1 MKKLLSLAFVMS
13 AVFSFHAKV
22 YPMMQLVLQESLD
35 QNENVLDDLEKEKIV
50 DTFMEKVL
58 SKYEIV
64 NTTYGFL
71 YKIGEDF
78 LSSGTIKK
86 IKKKL
91 LKGKFTEFYFLGKF
105 IVDYLEEFCDSI
117 TWIEELN
124 LNMYSLKTLPR
135 NIGNLKCLKFF
146 YLANNDL
153 ESLPESVGNLD
164 KLENIKLDHNR
175 NLKFIPKSFL
185 NLIEKSLKVVELR
198 NTNLKKTGETERF
211 DDTIGYD
218 DLKLKLIES
227 PRYHNWFY
235 REDYTKE
242 HPSVME
248 WHIYYG
254 DAFISHGGGY
264 LDY

>member
-1 MKKLLSLAFVMS
+1 MKKLLSLSFVMF
-13 AVFSFHAKV
+13 VVLSFQVKAN
-22 YPMMQLVLQESLD
+22 PTTEPVLQESLD
-35 QNENVLDDLEKEKIV
+35 QNENVLDDLEKEKRV
-50 DTFMEKVL
+50 DAFMEKVL

-64 NTTYGFL
+64 NTNCVFL
-71 YKIGEDF
+71 YKTV
-78 LSSGTIKK
+78 SSGMIKK

-91 LKGKFTEFYFLGKF
+91 LKGKFTEFDFLGGF
-105 IVDYLEEFCDSI
+105 IIVDYLEEFCDSI

-153 ESLPESVGNLD
+153 ESLPESIGNLD
-164 KLENIKLDHNR
+164 KLENINLDHNK

-185 NLIEKSLKVVELR
+185 NLIEKSLKVVKLR

>member
-1 MKKLLSLAFVMS
+1 MFTVI
-13 AVFSFHAKV
+13 SFQVKAN
-22 YPMMQLVLQESLD
+22 PTTEPVLQKSLD
-35 QNENVLDDLEKEKIV
+35 QNENVLDDLEKEKRV
-50 DTFMEKVL
+50 DAFMEKVL

-64 NTTYGFL
+64 NTNYGLL
-71 YKIGEDF
+71 YKMGESF
-78 LSSGTIKK
+78 LSSGMIKK
-86 IKKKL
+86 FKKKL
-91 LKGKFTEFYFLGKF
+91 LKGKFTEFYFLGEF

-117 TWIEELN
+117 IWIEELN

-135 NIGNLKCLKFF
+135 NIGNLKSLKFF

-153 ESLPESVGNLD
+153 ESLPESIGTLD
-164 KLENIKLDHNR
+164 KLEKINLDHNK

-185 NLIEKSLKVVELR
+185 NLIEKSLKVVKLR